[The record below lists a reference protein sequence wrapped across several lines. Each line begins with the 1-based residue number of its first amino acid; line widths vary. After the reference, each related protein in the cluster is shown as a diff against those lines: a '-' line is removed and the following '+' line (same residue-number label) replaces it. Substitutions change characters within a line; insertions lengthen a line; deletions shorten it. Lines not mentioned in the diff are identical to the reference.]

1 MVFTL
6 YKWNQSSLFGWR
18 IWIFIG
24 PKSHLP
30 RSFCLWYCVK
40 CHQMHFVILSIKQI
54 GSEKLDFF
62 LFGENIYYPETF
74 CTRVL
79 QFKHKHCKHFPP
91 WRQSFTKEH
100 FLWITSA
107 FHFPI
112 QLGLFPRRVNHP
124 PQAPGGR
131 GGTPAVSTWWGSPF
145 PYKPFSEF
153 LILSISKGIKPNSQ
167 TFCYCV

>member
-1 MVFTL
+1 MIWSWSTDPDHNL
-6 YKWNQSSLFGWR
+6 GAISWR
-18 IWIFIG
+18 WTSIWHFSG
-24 PKSHLP
+24 
-30 RSFCLWYCVK
+30 SFYPWYCVK

-79 QFKHKHCKHFPP
+79 QFKHKHCT
-91 WRQSFTKEH
+91 RQSFTEEH

-153 LILSISKGIKPNSQ
+153 LILSISKGI
-167 TFCYCV
+167 